1 MKKLFAVI
9 VCLICL
15 SSSSDAQ
22 RGHTYKIVT
31 AESSLSVFVAKAGLF
46 SAFAH
51 DHNIGVKSFSGSVTV
66 PESGPA
72 TLVGGALALDIEAKS
87 LTVLDQKVSDKDRA
101 EITSSMHNAVLE
113 SEKYP
118 KITFKSASVSGLKQ
132 MGENSYSFTVN
143 GDLTLHGTTK
153 RIAVPVSATI
163 TPQQLRA
170 TGKYTLR
177 QTDFGIKPYS
187 AAGGAVKV
195 KDEVVINFSIIARQ

>member
-1 MKKLFAVI
+1 MKKLFVVI
-9 VCLICL
+9 ICLIGL

-22 RGHTYKIVT
+22 RAHTYKIVT
-31 AESSLSVFVAKAGLF
+31 TESSLSVFVAKAGLF

-66 PESGPA
+66 PENGA
-72 TLVGGALALDIEAKS
+72 AGGALALDIEAKS

-101 EITSSMHNAVLE
+101 EIASSMHSAVLE

-118 KITFKSASVSGLKQ
+118 KISFKSVSVSGLKQ
-132 MGENSYSFTVN
+132 AGENGYSFTVN

-195 KDEVVINFSIIARQ
+195 KDEVVINFSIIARP

>member
-1 MKKLFAVI
+1 MKRLFAVTI
-9 VCLICL
+9 CLICL
-15 SSSSDAQ
+15 SSSGGAQ
-22 RGHTYKIVT
+22 RAHTYKIAA
-31 AESSLSVFVAKAGLF
+31 AESNLWVFVAKAGLF

-51 DHNIGVKSFSGSVTV
+51 DHNIGVKSFGGSVTV
-66 PESGPA
+66 PESGA
-72 TLVGGALALDIEAKS
+72 AGGALTLDIEAKS

-101 EITSSMHNAVLE
+101 EITSSMHSAVLE

-118 KITFKSASVSGLKQ
+118 KISFKSVSVSGLKQ
-132 MGENSYSFTVN
+132 TGENGYGFTVN
-143 GDLTLHGTTK
+143 GDLMLHGATK

-195 KDEVVINFSIIARQ
+195 KDEVVINFNIVARP

>member
-1 MKKLFAVI
+1 MQRLFVAA
-9 VCLICL
+9 ICL
-15 SSSSDAQ
+15 CFMSSSSGAQ
-22 RGHTYKIVT
+22 RAHTYKIVPS
-31 AESSLSVFVAKAGLF
+31 ESNLWVFVAKAGLF

-66 PESGPA
+66 PESGA
-72 TLVGGALALDIEAKS
+72 ASGALTLDIEAKS
-87 LTVLDQKVSDKDRA
+87 LTVLDQKVSEKDRT
-101 EITSSMHNAVLE
+101 EISNSMHSAVLE

-132 MGENSYSFTVN
+132 TGEQAYSFTVN
-143 GDLTLHGTTK
+143 GDLTLHGATK

-177 QTDFGIKPYS
+177 QTDFSIKPYS

-195 KDEVVINFSIIARQ
+195 KDEVVVNFNIVAKP